1 MKKLFGFKLV
11 LLSTI
16 SIYSYGC
23 KNQETVEKARPNIL
37 YIMCDDHS
45 YQTISAYG
53 SEVSKLAPT
62 PNIDRLASE
71 GMLFDR
77 AFVENSLSAPSRACL
92 MTGLYSHQ
100 NGQEQLCEGID
111 TTKTFFTELLHDNGY
126 ETGIVGKWH
135 LMCEPKGFDY
145 YHILDDQ
152 GKYYNPTFKSKETHG
167 KYVQEKGYATSLI
180 TQHAIEFLDHR
191 DKSKPFCLMVHH
203 KAPHRNWMPEQKYL
217 DLYEDVEF
225 PVPATFWDDYETR
238 GVAAHTQKLNIANAM
253 EMAQDLK
260 VPELCDTTTAEGHF
274 SYVCLMGEL
283 GRLTPEE
290 RAAWDKHYGPR
301 NKKLLEAKLTGK
313 ELTVWKYQNYMKDY
327 LRCIKSVDDSVGELL
342 AYLEKE
348 GLLDNTIIVYT
359 SDQGFWMGEHGWF
372 DKRFMYEESFR
383 TPLLIRYPQAIKA
396 GSRCSRLVQNL
407 DFAPTLLDVAGVKV
421 PEQMEGR
428 SLVPLFGENRNT
440 VEWRKSLYYHYYDYP
455 TFHLVRRHDGVRTD
469 RYKLIHFYGKGG
481 AEGATPNMLKPGTR
495 ENRTFNML
503 TKANY
508 FPASSE
514 DINYNE
520 LYDLEKDPNELNNLY
535 GQPGYEEITKELQGL
550 LDDYRTKLNVTEY

>member
-1 MKKLFGFKLV
+1 MKISPYINLLLASTAV
-11 LLSTI
+11 LSSCTT
-16 SIYSYGC
+16 
-23 KNQETVEKARPNIL
+23 KQTVEKTRPNIL

-92 MTGLYSHQ
+92 MTALYSHQ

-111 TTKTFFTELLHDNGY
+111 TTKTFFTELLHDDGY

-301 NKKLLEAKLTGK
+301 NTKLLEAKLTGK

-428 SLVPLFGENRNT
+428 SLVPLFGENRDT

-481 AEGATPNMLKPGTR
+481 VEGATPNMLKPGTR

-503 TKANY
+503 SKANY
-508 FPASSE
+508 FPTSSE

>member
-1 MKKLFGFKLV
+1 MKISPYINLLLASTAV
-11 LLSTI
+11 LSSCTT
-16 SIYSYGC
+16 
-23 KNQETVEKARPNIL
+23 KQTVEKTRPNIL

-53 SEVSKLAPT
+53 SEVSKLAST

-428 SLVPLFGENRNT
+428 SLVPLFGENRDT

-481 AEGATPNMLKPGTR
+481 AEEATPNMLKPGTR
-495 ENRTFNML
+495 ENRIFNML

>member
-23 KNQETVEKARPNIL
+23 KNQETVEKTRPNIL

-45 YQTISAYG
+45 FQTISAYG

-217 DLYEDVEF
+217 DLYENVEF

-283 GRLTPEE
+283 GRITPEE

-428 SLVPLFGENRNT
+428 SLVPLFGENRDT

-495 ENRTFNML
+495 ENRIFNML